1 VIVAV
6 PDASFWIS
14 LGHLSNQRMLVDQNT
29 LDQLVEIH
37 HRELRIFGIIA
48 VTEIFEVKRTLHF
61 FFIKRFLAYNY
72 ILFILI
78 HMFDVSSPSIILMF
92 SDL

>member
-61 FFIKRFLAYNY
+61 LFIKRFPAHND
-72 ILFILI
+72 ILFILV
-78 HMFDVSSPSIILMF
+78 HVFDVSFPSLELVF
-92 SDL
+92 SEL

>member
-14 LGHLSNQRMLVDQNT
+14 LGHLSNQRMLVDHNT

-37 HRELRIFGIIA
+37 HLELRIFGIIA
-48 VTEIFEVKRTLHF
+48 VTEIFEV
-61 FFIKRFLAYNY
+61 
-72 ILFILI
+72 
-78 HMFDVSSPSIILMF
+78 
-92 SDL
+92 

>member
-6 PDASFWIS
+6 PDASFWII
-14 LGHLSNQRMLVDQNT
+14 LGHLSNQRMLVDHNT

-37 HRELRIFGIIA
+37 HLELRIFGIIA

-61 FFIKRFLAYNY
+61 LFIERFLA
-72 ILFILI
+72 
-78 HMFDVSSPSIILMF
+78 
-92 SDL
+92 